1 MNRNNLWLALILS
14 LLVVVPFNWYFGVT
28 SLVVVFINMITKF
41 SLYFIGILSAL
52 YLIQYLKQK
61 SDYEKQIIELLKEI
75 KESKKKD
82 NL

>member
-52 YLIQYLKQK
+52 HLIQYLKRK

-75 KESKKKD
+75 KESKKKS
-82 NL
+82 NF